1 MRNENIQHPTLNSVQ
16 VVALSPAKRIPGASP
31 YTSPVRN
38 FAELLRTPGL
48 ARVMASQ
55 LAARLPAGMFSLGM
69 LMHVER
75 VQGNYTSAGTVLAAF
90 SIGMAAAGP
99 IITRQL
105 NRFGTLP
112 VLLTCLLVTTTSLT
126 PLVIFHLPLWAMTL
140 LAAMAGATIPPVLPT
155 VRTLYPKLV
164 PPHLVTP
171 LFSLDA
177 ALQEIIWVFGPVVIT
192 TLVVCL
198 GTVAALLIVTGIQL
212 AGGLL
217 FILVPAVRGLQ
228 IPKATGRFGKV
239 LANPSVLLMTL
250 TSLLLI
256 GSLAALEAA
265 VVAWFGEGSLL
276 GGIILAISALGSMIG
291 GFAIGQR
298 PIKPWSLPARLLV
311 MSLGLV
317 AAVLVSG
324 FGGLALALFV
334 SGLGTAPS
342 IAAISSVIAG
352 SVSFADTAEAY
363 GWITTGQL
371 IGAAVGSA
379 LAGIAIDSLGG
390 GRGGM
395 FASLIIGALAVVTTA
410 AFRNAQADVRN
421 ARS

>member
-1 MRNENIQHPTLNSVQ
+1 MV
-16 VVALSPAKRIPGASP
+16 ASP
-31 YTSPVRN
+31 YTSPVRD
-38 FAELLRTPGL
+38 FAELLRIPGL
-48 ARVMASQ
+48 ARVIASQ

-99 IITRQL
+99 VITRQL

-126 PLVIFHLPLWAMTL
+126 PLVIFQLPLWAMTL
-140 LAAMAGATIPPVLPT
+140 LAAAAGATIPPVQPT

-164 PPHLVTP
+164 PHHLVTA

-177 ALQEIIWVFGPVVIT
+177 ALQEIIWVLGPVVIT
-192 TLVVCL
+192 VLVVSL
-198 GTVAALLIVTGIQL
+198 GTVTALLVVIGVQL
-212 AGGLL
+212 IGVML
-217 FILVPAVRGLQ
+217 FILEPAVRGLR
-228 IPKATGRFGKV
+228 IPTATGRFGKV
-239 LANPSVLLMTL
+239 LLKPSVLLMTF

-256 GSLAALEAA
+256 GSLAAMEAA

-276 GGIILAISALGSMIG
+276 GGVVLAISAIGSLIG
-291 GFAIGQR
+291 GLAIGQR
-298 PIKPWSLPARLLV
+298 PIRIWSLPTRLLV
-311 MSLGLV
+311 LALGLV

-324 FGGLALALFV
+324 FWGLTTALFV
-334 SGLGTAPS
+334 AGLGTAPS
-342 IAAISSVIAG
+342 IAAVSSVIAG
-352 SVSFADTAEAY
+352 SVPFADTAEAY

-371 IGAAVGSA
+371 IGAAAGSA
-379 LAGIAIDSLGG
+379 LAGLAIDSLGG

-395 FASLIIGALAVVTTA
+395 LASLTFCVLAVLVTA
-410 AFRNAQADVRN
+410 AFRHTQPDLTSA
-421 ARS
+421 

>member
-1 MRNENIQHPTLNSVQ
+1 
-16 VVALSPAKRIPGASP
+16 
-31 YTSPVRN
+31 
-38 FAELLRTPGL
+38 
-48 ARVMASQ
+48 MASQ

-69 LMHVER
+69 LMHVEH

-99 IITRQL
+99 VITRQL
-105 NRFGTLP
+105 NRYGTLP
-112 VLLTCLLVTTTSLT
+112 VLLTCLLVTTASLT
-126 PLVIFHLPLWAMTL
+126 PLVIFQLPLWAMTL
-140 LAAMAGATIPPVLPT
+140 LAAAAGATIPPIQPT

-164 PPHLVTP
+164 PQHLVTP

-192 TLVVCL
+192 SLVAYL
-198 GTVAALLIVTGIQL
+198 GTVTALLIVIGIQL
-212 AGGLL
+212 AGGML
-217 FILVPAVRGLQ
+217 FILEPAVRGLR
-228 IPKATGRFGKV
+228 IPRATGRFGKV
-239 LANPSVLLMTL
+239 LANPSVLLMVL
-250 TSLLLI
+250 VSLLLI
-256 GSLAALEAA
+256 GSLAAMEAA

-291 GFAIGQR
+291 GLAIGQR
-298 PIKPWSLPARLLV
+298 PIRPWSLPTRFLV
-311 MSLGLV
+311 MTLGLL

-324 FGGLALALFV
+324 FWGLALALFV
-334 SGLGTAPS
+334 AGLGTAPS
-342 IAAISSVIAG
+342 LAAISSVIAS
-352 SVSFADTAEAY
+352 SVPFADTAEAY

-395 FASLIIGALAVVTTA
+395 LASLTIGALAVLATA
-410 AFRNAQADVRN
+410 AFRNTQPDLRN
-421 ARS
+421 THS

>member
-1 MRNENIQHPTLNSVQ
+1 
-16 VVALSPAKRIPGASP
+16 
-31 YTSPVRN
+31 
-38 FAELLRTPGL
+38 
-48 ARVMASQ
+48 MASQ

-112 VLLTCLLVTTTSLT
+112 VLLTCLLVTTASLT

-155 VRTLYPKLV
+155 VRTLYPKLVPPHLVTLYPKLV

-212 AGGLL
+212 AGGML

-395 FASLIIGALAVVTTA
+395 LASLIIGALAVVTTA

>member
-1 MRNENIQHPTLNSVQ
+1 MR
-16 VVALSPAKRIPGASP
+16 PGASP
-31 YTSPVRN
+31 YTSPVRD

-48 ARVMASQ
+48 ARVMVSQ

-69 LMHVER
+69 LMHVEH

-90 SIGMAAAGP
+90 SIGMATAGP
-99 IITRQL
+99 VITRQL
-105 NRFGTLP
+105 NRYGTLP
-112 VLLTCLLVTTTSLT
+112 VLLTCLLVTTASLT
-126 PLVIFHLPLWAMTL
+126 PLVVFQLPLWAMTL
-140 LAAMAGATIPPVLPT
+140 LAAVAGATIPPVQPT

-164 PPHLVTP
+164 PQHLVTP

-177 ALQEIIWVFGPVVIT
+177 ALQEIIWVLGPVVIT
-192 TLVVCL
+192 ALVVYL
-198 GTVAALLIVTGIQL
+198 GTMTALLVVIGIQL
-212 AGGLL
+212 AGGML
-217 FILVPAVRGLQ
+217 FILVPAVRGLR
-228 IPKATGRFGKV
+228 IPRATGRFGKV

-250 TSLLLI
+250 ASLLLI
-256 GSLAALEAA
+256 GSLAAMEAA

-291 GFAIGQR
+291 GLAIGQR
-298 PIKPWSLPARLLV
+298 PISPWSLPARMLV
-311 MSLGLV
+311 MTLGLV

-324 FGGLALALFV
+324 FWGLALALFV
-334 SGLGTAPS
+334 AGLGTAPAV
-342 IAAISSVIAG
+342 AAISSVIAG
-352 SVSFADTAEAY
+352 SVPFADTAEAY

-395 FASLIIGALAVVTTA
+395 LASLAVGALAVLATA
-410 AFRNAQADVRN
+410 VFRNTQPDLRN
-421 ARS
+421 THS